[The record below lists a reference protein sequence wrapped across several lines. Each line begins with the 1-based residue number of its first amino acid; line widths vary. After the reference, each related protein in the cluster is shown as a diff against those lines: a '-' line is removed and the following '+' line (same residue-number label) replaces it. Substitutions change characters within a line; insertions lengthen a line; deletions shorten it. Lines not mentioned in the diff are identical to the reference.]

1 MQHADDGEVHPD
13 RTRDAQYE
21 EHEEGGGRQAGPG
34 SGVGEQRRKQEAT
47 ETALVGYSAGNWVA
61 QARGTAP
68 EQRAG
73 QTMRDL
79 NGQNLVVNPVP
90 GSAAALNTAGPVNE
104 SNIKLNNPT
113 PAYPGIRYVFN
124 VIDSTHVNYKEAIRY
139 LCQ

>member
-1 MQHADDGEVHPD
+1 VQFAQENSGELI
-13 RTRDAQYE
+13 
-21 EHEEGGGRQAGPG
+21 
-34 SGVGEQRRKQEAT
+34 AT
-47 ETALVGYSAGNWVA
+47 NGDQETALVGYSAGNWVA

-139 LCQ
+139 VGFENKDGQIQRSMRGRGHGRARSQR